1 MSNILILNQPRVDVG
16 LQTSTYTVPADGI
29 YAVRVQL
36 SENPPSGLS
45 VVVKK
50 NGSTV
55 FTAPVITPTQIAQQF
70 KYAAPYVAT
79 DALQVVL
86 ATSQSNPN
94 TDYLLNS
101 VKSNVSIELGQGG

>member
-16 LQTSTYTVPADGI
+16 LQTSTYTVPSDGI
-29 YAVRVQL
+29 YNVQVQL
-36 SENPPSGLS
+36 TENPPSGLS

-50 NGSTV
+50 NSVTQ
-55 FTAPVITPTQIAQQF
+55 FTAPVITPTQVAQQF
-70 KYAAPYVAT
+70 KYSAPFAAADVI
-79 DALQVVL
+79 DVVL

-101 VKSNVSIELGQGG
+101 VKSNVSIGQGA